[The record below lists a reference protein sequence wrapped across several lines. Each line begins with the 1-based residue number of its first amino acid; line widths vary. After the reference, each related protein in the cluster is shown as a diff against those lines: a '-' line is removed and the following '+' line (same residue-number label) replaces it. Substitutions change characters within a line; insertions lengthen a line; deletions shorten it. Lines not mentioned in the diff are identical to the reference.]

1 MITGRNAKKYLAAVL
16 LVLLAS
22 PAMGLGIYADDFES
36 AVVKGVIDPATPFAA
51 LEAGETFG
59 AAYREGGT
67 YYLYTSYAANIYVR
81 KATDGRTWD
90 DRSLVLTRGGAGGW
104 DSTKVYCPM
113 VWKEGGTYYMIYGG
127 YDDGG
132 ITAVGLATASHPEG
146 VWRKDPANP
155 VYQNPPATGWSG
167 GGAEPW
173 GIQKVDGVYHLWV
186 NNYGGAGHG
195 GVGERQLGLV
205 TSPNLREW
213 RGDPDNPLFV
223 GQRFCPFP
231 FRVGEMYYLLVTHQY
246 AGSDY
251 AVLELY
257 RCCNPLFHPEDREF
271 VGVVL
276 NTPRS
281 STSGFGR
288 DLDTPAPV
296 FTDATFVLA
305 EDPVRFY
312 YAVESGS
319 AWKMG
324 LFTLAH
330 SALGDTTLFPDVHTS
345 ENEPSTAFS
354 LSTDTSIRG
363 SRSLKIAVTPSNEC
377 YRVFTNSDSG
387 RISFWVN
394 AKDSSSSALYGLS
407 DRNAEVIALQM
418 YTNMKLQY
426 KDGDMLKSGTF
437 VRMKGEWY
445 RIVVDYSLAD
455 GTWSYTVLDAS
466 GVVREQIADIALASR
481 PSRINAFLFY
491 RVKNPAGALY
501 IDDLRI

>member
-81 KATDGRTWD
+81 KATDGRTWG
-90 DRSLVLTRGGAGGW
+90 DRSLVLTR
-104 DSTKVYCPM
+104 
-113 VWKEGGTYYMIYGG
+113 
-127 YDDGG
+127 
-132 ITAVGLATASHPEG
+132 
-146 VWRKDPANP
+146 
-155 VYQNPPATGWSG
+155 
-167 GGAEPW
+167 
-173 GIQKVDGVYHLWV
+173 
-186 NNYGGAGHG
+186 GGAGHG